1 MHFCVLLQLACVSV
15 HQKYYTAAAAATA
28 AAVTASTA
36 STATTAV

>member
-1 MHFCVLLQLACVSV
+1 MHFCVLLQLARVSV
-15 HQKYYTAAAAATA
+15 HQKYYTAAAAAA